1 VKKNTERAV
10 EKKKTVEA
18 KKAPA
23 KPAAKAV
30 RKPAAASKPASPAPA
45 SAAPRPGAAPA
56 NPASFTPEEFK
67 HFEELLKARLQASGA
82 EMEHL
87 EETVLNTTPRDA
99 AGDLSAYSFHMAD
112 LGTDAMEREM
122 AFQKASLEGGLI
134 TELRAALNRLY
145 RGEYGNCEVCGDGIA
160 KPRLEAVPEARMCI
174 KCKEKEERRQR
185 MMRE

>member
-1 VKKNTERAV
+1 M
-10 EKKKTVEA
+10 EKKKVVAARKTGAGKLTVKVE

-23 KPAAKAV
+23 RKA
-30 RKPAAASKPASPAPA
+30 
-45 SAAPRPGAAPA
+45 AAPA
-56 NPASFTPEEFK
+56 ADQPFTEEELR
-67 HFEELLKARLQASGA
+67 HYEELLKRRLRDAGA

-122 AFQKASLEGGLI
+122 AFQKAAKEGGVI
-134 TELRAALNRLY
+134 KELREALKRLY
-145 RGEYGNCEVCGDGIA
+145 RGEYGMCESCSQRIGR
-160 KPRLEAVPEARMCI
+160 PRLEAVPEARLCI
-174 KCKEKEERRQR
+174 SCKEKEERRQR

>member
-1 VKKNTERAV
+1 M
-10 EKKKTVEA
+10 EKKKVVAARKTPAGKVSVKVE

-23 KPAAKAV
+23 KKA
-30 RKPAAASKPASPAPA
+30 PPAPA
-45 SAAPRPGAAPA
+45 AEKP
-56 NPASFTPEEFK
+56 FTEEELR
-67 HFEELLKARLQASGA
+67 HFEELLKQRLRDAGA

-122 AFQKASLEGGLI
+122 AFQKAAKEGGAI
-134 TELRAALNRLY
+134 KELREALKRLY
-145 RGEYGNCEVCGDGIA
+145 RGEYGLCESCTLRIA
-160 KPRLEAVPEARMCI
+160 RPRLEAVPEARLCI
-174 KCKEKEERRQR
+174 TCKEKEERRQR